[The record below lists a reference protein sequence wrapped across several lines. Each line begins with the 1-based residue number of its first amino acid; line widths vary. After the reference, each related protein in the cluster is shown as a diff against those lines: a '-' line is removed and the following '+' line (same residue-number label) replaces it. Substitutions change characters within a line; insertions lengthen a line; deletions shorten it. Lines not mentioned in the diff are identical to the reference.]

1 MDTDGRQMAER
12 IKIAIAALIAVGGM
26 FAFYALIDRQPL
38 VVRLGALLG
47 AIVAAVVV
55 MAFTEAGRTFLAFS
69 RESWEEAKRVV
80 WPTRKETLQ
89 TTGVV
94 FLFVFTMAL
103 FLWLVDTG
111 LLWITQKLLGTGS

>member
-1 MDTDGRQMAER
+1 MAER
-12 IKIAIAALIAVGGM
+12 IKWVVAAVIAVGGM
-26 FAFYALIDRQPL
+26 FAFYALVDRQPL
-38 VVRLGALLG
+38 VVRILALAGAL
-47 AIVAAVVV
+47 AVAAAV
-55 MAFTEAGRTFLAFS
+55 MWFTEAGKTFVAFS

-103 FLWLVDTG
+103 FLWIVDTG
-111 LLWITQKLLGTGS
+111 LLWITQKLLGTGG

>member
-1 MDTDGRQMAER
+1 MAER
-12 IKIAIAALIAVGGM
+12 IKWVVAALVAVGGM
-26 FAFYALIDRQPL
+26 FAFYALVDRQPL
-38 VVRLGALLG
+38 VVRILALAAALG
-47 AIVAAVVV
+47 VAAGV
-55 MAFTEAGRTFLAFS
+55 MWFTEAGRTFVAFA

-103 FLWLVDTG
+103 FLWMVDSG
-111 LLWITQKLLGTGS
+111 LLWITQKLLGTGG

>member
-1 MDTDGRQMAER
+1 MAVER
-12 IKIAIAALIAVGGM
+12 IKIALAAILAVGGLA
-26 FAFYALIDRQPL
+26 AFYVLGERPLIM
-38 VVRLGALLG
+38 RLGALLAG
-47 AIVAAVVV
+47 FGLAIVV

-94 FLFVFTMAL
+94 FVFVFVMAL
-103 FLWLVDTG
+103 FMWVVDWG
-111 LLWITQKLLGTGS
+111 LLWVTQKLLGTGG

>member
-1 MDTDGRQMAER
+1 MAAEK
-12 IKIAIAALIAVGGM
+12 IKIAIAALIALGGLV
-26 FAFYALIDRQPL
+26 AFYWLGEQPL
-38 VVRLGALLG
+38 VARIGALLG
-47 AIVAAVVV
+47 LWAAAIAL
-55 MAFTEAGRTFLAFS
+55 MWFTQAGKTFAAFS

-94 FLFVFTMAL
+94 FVFVFVMAL
-103 FLWLVDTG
+103 FLWFVDAG